1 MAQLFKLASGVDR
14 LHAHRAFAPWP
25 ADRQRSVEWPAR
37 EEDLARFTRV
47 NVLVVGAD
55 AEVATLIT
63 SLWPCFGTPVV
74 VRRRG
79 EPLRLT
85 PTVPPVRTAV
95 VYDVDTLT
103 SDEQK
108 ALSQWMT
115 ETNGARVV
123 STASKSLLSL
133 VNERAFN
140 DALYYRLNVVMI
152 DLRTR

>member
-14 LHAHRAFAPWP
+14 LRAHRAFAQRPT
-25 ADRQRSVEWPAR
+25 DQQRSVEWPAR

-63 SLWPCFGTPVV
+63 SLSPCFGTAVV

-79 EPLRLT
+79 EPLRLS

-133 VNERAFN
+133 VTEGAFN